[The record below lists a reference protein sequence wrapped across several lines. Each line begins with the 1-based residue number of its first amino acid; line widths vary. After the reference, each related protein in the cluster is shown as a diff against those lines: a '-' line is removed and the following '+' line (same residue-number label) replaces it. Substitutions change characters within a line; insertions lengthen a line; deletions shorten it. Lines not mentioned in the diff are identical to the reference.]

1 MKNVME
7 IDGYKALIA
16 FDPETNLFRG
26 EFIDLNGGADFYA
39 EDVKSLLREGKVS
52 LKVFLEMCREDDVEP
67 HKNYSGKLMVRL
79 PVELHQKAAASAA
92 SSGKSLNSWLADV
105 VAQASA

>member
-7 IDGYKALIA
+7 INGYKALIA
-16 FDPETNLFRG
+16 FDPDTNLFRG
-26 EFIDLNGGADFYA
+26 EFFDLNGGADFYA
-39 EDVKSLLREGKVS
+39 ADVKSLQREGKVS
-52 LKVFLEMCREDDVEP
+52 LKVFLEMCNEDGVEP

-79 PVELHQKAAASAA
+79 SADIHQRAALSAAAH
-92 SSGKSLNSWLADV
+92 GKSLNAWLSDV

>member
-7 IDGYKALIA
+7 INGYKALIA
-16 FDPETNLFRG
+16 FDPDTNLFRG

-39 EDVKSLLREGKVS
+39 ADVKSLQREGKVS
-52 LKVFLEMCREDDVEP
+52 LKVFLETCNEDGVEP
-67 HKNYSGKLMVRL
+67 HKNYAGKLMVRL
-79 PVELHQKAAASAA
+79 SADIHQRAALSAAAH
-92 SSGKSLNSWLADV
+92 GKSLNAWLSDV

>member
-7 IDGYKALIA
+7 INGYKALIA
-16 FDPETNLFRG
+16 FDPDTNLFRG

-39 EDVKSLLREGKVS
+39 ADVKSLQREGKVS
-52 LKVFLEMCREDDVEP
+52 LKVFLEMCNEDGVEP

-79 PVELHQKAAASAA
+79 PAELHQRAALSAAAH
-92 SSGKSLNSWLADV
+92 GKSLNAWLSDV
-105 VAQASA
+105 VAKASA

>member
-7 IDGYKALIA
+7 INGYKALIA
-16 FDPETNLFRG
+16 FDPDTNLFRG

-39 EDVKSLLREGKVS
+39 ADVKSLHREGEIS
-52 LKVFLEMCREDDVEP
+52 LRVFLDMCREEGVEP

-79 PVELHQKAAASAA
+79 PAELHQRAAVSAA
-92 SSGKSLNSWLADV
+92 SHGKSLNAWFADA

>member
-7 IDGYKALIA
+7 INGYKALIA

-26 EFIDLNGGADFYA
+26 EFIDINGGADFYA
-39 EDVKSLLREGKVS
+39 ADVKSLHREGEIS
-52 LKVFLEMCREDDVEP
+52 LRAFLDMCREDGVQP
-67 HKNYSGKLMVRL
+67 GKSYSGKLMVRL
-79 PVELHQKAAASAA
+79 PVHLHQRAAVSAA
-92 SSGKSLNSWLADV
+92 SHGKSLNAWFADV